1 MLVEGF
7 VVEVR
12 SDTGIDVLTG
22 VMVGVDMLGGG
33 VGIIVVAAVVI
44 VLKFSAL
51 IVYVLDVLAGAIIC
65 CTSDIG
71 VDVLIDTNV
80 VFLTAPSEDAMP
92 SC

>member
-1 MLVEGF
+1 MLVEGLTIK
-7 VVEVR
+7 VGNGTR
-12 SDTGIDVLTG
+12 MTVLTG
-22 VMVGVDMLGGG
+22 VMVDVDMMGG
-33 VGIIVVAAVVI
+33 VEIIVVAAVVI

-71 VDVLIDTNV
+71 VVVLTDTNV
-80 VFLTAPSEDAMP
+80 IFLTAPSEEAMP